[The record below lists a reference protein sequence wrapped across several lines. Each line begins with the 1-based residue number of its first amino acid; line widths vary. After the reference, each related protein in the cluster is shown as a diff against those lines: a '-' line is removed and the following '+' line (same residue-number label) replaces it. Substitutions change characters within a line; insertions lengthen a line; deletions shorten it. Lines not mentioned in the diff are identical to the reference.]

1 MPEVLQ
7 GTASAFDPYKVFSIQ
22 WWLQHLSDSYSE
34 NPGHTLTEFIC
45 FCVIIWLLFKRPKEK
60 RELTKRQKEFLL
72 KEWCPEPLVPDSIPE
87 TPVRKLVIEKFSG
100 TSVKINGRDCVNF
113 TSYSYLNMGCNSE
126 VKEGCKEIIKG
137 YGVGSCGPRGFYG
150 TMDVHLDLE
159 KAIPRYFGI
168 EGEVKSIIYADS
180 IALAPSVITAFAKRG
195 DLLVIDEACHYLIQQ
210 GANLAR
216 CNVIKFKHN
225 DMGSLEN
232 ILKNIEQKDQE
243 TNAKVMR
250 RYIVVEGVYHNSGD
264 ICNLTGVCIL
274 KNRYRYRLMI
284 DDSNALGTLAPRG
297 SPDHWCLQWS
307 DIDIYFCGL
316 DTALGSTGGFSM
328 AAPQFIEHQVL
339 GASGY
344 VFSASSPPFQV
355 KASQI
360 ALELLAEDTKQHKD
374 TRRGMVS
381 RLQANAYVL
390 RECLKKQFKK
400 KGVFDVVEFGERTG
414 VPLIHLK
421 VPTAKLFKLVK
432 QNDSLESTRKL
443 MEDIADLCLE
453 EGYVVAT
460 SKRHCHEVDNLITT
474 LRMCAN
480 VDHSG
485 TELSNCAE
493 VLATAWKSVW
503 EKHTQTKN
511 PGSTDPEP

>member
-1 MPEVLQ
+1 
-7 GTASAFDPYKVFSIQ
+7 
-22 WWLQHLSDSYSE
+22 
-34 NPGHTLTEFIC
+34 
-45 FCVIIWLLFKRPKEK
+45 
-60 RELTKRQKEFLL
+60 
-72 KEWCPEPLVPDSIPE
+72 
-87 TPVRKLVIEKFSG
+87 
-100 TSVKINGRDCVNF
+100 
-113 TSYSYLNMGCNSE
+113 
-126 VKEGCKEIIKG
+126 
-137 YGVGSCGPRGFYG
+137 
-150 TMDVHLDLE
+150 MDVHLDLE
-159 KAIPRYFGI
+159 KAIPRYFGV

-225 DMGSLEN
+225 DLGSLEN

-243 TNAKVMR
+243 TNAKIER

-297 SPDHWCLQWS
+297 SPDYWSLQWS

-316 DTALGSTGGFSM
+316 DTAIGSTGGFSM
-328 AAPQFIEHQVL
+328 AAPQIIEHQVL
-339 GASGY
+339 SASGY

-360 ALELLAEDTKQHKD
+360 ALELLAEDRKQHKD
-374 TRRGMVS
+374 TRNGMVS

-390 RECLKKQFKK
+390 RDCLKKQFTK
-400 KGVFDVVEFGERTG
+400 KGVLDLVDFGGKSE
-414 VPLIHLK
+414 VPLIHLQ
-421 VPTAKLFKLVK
+421 VPSAKLFNLVK
-432 QNDSLESTRKL
+432 ENDPLESTRKL

-453 EGYVVAT
+453 KGHVVAT

-474 LRMCAN
+474 LRICAN
-480 VDHSG
+480 VGHSG
-485 TELSNCAE
+485 TELVNCADA
-493 VLATAWKSVW
+493 LATAWKSSW
-503 EKHTQTKN
+503 EKHTQTDT
-511 PGSTDPEP
+511 PGLTGSEP

>member
-1 MPEVLQ
+1 MPEILQ

-45 FCVIIWLLFKRPKEK
+45 FCVIVWLLFKRPKEK
-60 RELTKRQKEFLL
+60 KELTKKDKDFLL

-87 TPVRKLVIEKFSG
+87 TPVRKLVIENFTG

-113 TSYSYLNMGCNSE
+113 TSYSYLNMGCNEE
-126 VKEGCKEIIKG
+126 VKEGCKEIIKT

-150 TMDVHLDLE
+150 TMDIHLQLE

-168 EGEVKSIIYADS
+168 EDEVKSIIYADS

-195 DLLVIDEACHYLIQQ
+195 DLLVIDDACHYLIQN

-243 TNAKVMR
+243 TNAKIER

-264 ICNLTGVCIL
+264 ICNLTNVCNL

-297 SPDHWCLQWS
+297 SPDYWSVQWS

-316 DTALGSTGGFSM
+316 DTAIGSTGGFSM
-328 AAPQFIEHQVL
+328 AAPQIIEHQIL
-339 GASGY
+339 SASGY

-360 ALELLAEDTKQHKD
+360 ALELLAEDTKQHQG
-374 TRRGMVS
+374 TSTGMVS
-381 RLQANAYVL
+381 RLQANSNEL
-390 RECLKKQFKK
+390 HDCLKKQFEKQGALDLVDLGK
-400 KGVFDVVEFGERTG
+400 RTG
-414 VPLIHLK
+414 VALIHLQVPISK
-421 VPTAKLFKLVK
+421 VSMLGNA
-432 QNDSLESTRKL
+432 LESTRML
-443 MEDIADLCLE
+443 MENIADRCLE

-460 SKRHCHEVDNLITT
+460 SKRHCHETQNLMTT
-474 LRMCAN
+474 LRICVN
-480 VDHSG
+480 VGHST
-485 TELSNCAE
+485 TELSKCA
-493 VLATAWKSVW
+493 VVVATAWKSAW
-503 EKHTQTKN
+503 KSALESHELSDTPDK
-511 PGSTDPEP
+511 PL